1 MDNFDFDD
9 LPAVP
14 RNNEP
19 LPFDDTEEKSSN
31 PGISHSPLDL
41 GEGSSVNI
49 PKVEMKPASTQKP
62 TEIQPAQVAPAPAG
76 PAGRITGTKIF
87 FAKLHAGAIEFLD
100 GQISDWLKNN
110 PNIMI
115 KMTNVCVGEIQSKK
129 TEQNLII
136 TVWY

>member
-1 MDNFDFDD
+1 MDNFDFDNI
-9 LPAVP
+9 PPVA

-19 LPFDDTEEKSSN
+19 LSFDDTEGKSSN

-49 PKVEMKPASTQKP
+49 PKVEMHPATAQKP
-62 TEIQPAQVAPAPAG
+62 TETQPVQVAPAQAVPAG
-76 PAGRITGTKIF
+76 KITGTKIF

-100 GQISDWLKNN
+100 SQISDWLKNN
-110 PNIMI
+110 PNIVI
-115 KMTNVCVGEIQSKK
+115 KMTNVCVGEVQSKK